1 MAGVLTISRRAHRS
15 ICGGFTLIEVLIA
28 LAILSLAG
36 MTLVDAHLGSMH
48 LWGRSREMVVA
59 RELLQQMMAEAEVEG
74 LSGGKYDQGEI
85 EEGPNAGY
93 KWETESGGFD
103 QSNLA
108 ALYEVVCTVTAPSGR
123 KYTLTYIRYDF
134 T

>member
-1 MAGVLTISRRAHRS
+1 MAVALTSSRRVCRS

-36 MTLVDAHLGSMH
+36 MALVEAHLGSMH
-48 LWGRSREMVVA
+48 LWGRSREMGVA
-59 RELLQQMMAEAEVEG
+59 RELLQKMMAEAEVEG

-85 EEGPNAGY
+85 EKGPNAGY
-93 KWETESGGFD
+93 KWETESSGFD
-103 QSNLA
+103 QSNLS

-123 KYTLTYIRYDF
+123 KYTLTYVRYDF

>member
-1 MAGVLTISRRAHRS
+1 MAGVLTSLRRAHRS
-15 ICGGFTLIEVLIA
+15 IRGGFTLIEVLIA

-36 MTLVDAHLGSMH
+36 MTLVEAHLGSMH

-93 KWETESGGFD
+93 KWEMESGGFD
-103 QSNLA
+103 QSNLS

>member
-1 MAGVLTISRRAHRS
+1 MAGILTSSRQAHRS

-36 MTLVDAHLGSMH
+36 MALVDAHLGSMH
-48 LWGRSREMVVA
+48 LWGRSRESVVA
-59 RELLQQMMAEAEVEG
+59 RELLQQMMAEAEIEG
-74 LSGGKYDQGEI
+74 VSGSKYDQGEI
-85 EEGPNAGY
+85 EEGPSAGY
-93 KWETESGGFD
+93 TWEIESGGFE
-103 QSNLA
+103 QANLS

-123 KYTLTYIRYDF
+123 KYTLTHIRYDF